1 MQYIAALYVHTIS
14 GQPIESRRVYFEA
27 SNPREPIM
35 RVPTSLDEE
44 QEVIDSFAWDR
55 SELTLTYIPT

>member
-1 MQYIAALYVHTIS
+1 MHTIS

-55 SELTLTYIPT
+55 SELTLTYILT